1 MSIDVSVIIPCR
13 NERSTIEQVL
23 RDIHAQTFTGSME
36 IVVAD
41 GCSDDGTREILDAA
55 VARSAYRFALHVLTN
70 DKRIIPSALNRAVE
84 YATGRVI
91 VRVDGHSRIP
101 PNYVAEIVAA
111 VDSGTA
117 EVVGP
122 RVRFVPGSPSPL
134 AYAISTLQASMF
146 GTGGTASRRT
156 ITRPVPVAHAVMS
169 CYKRS
174 VWERIGGYDEGLLTN
189 EDFDFDYRAMRSG
202 STILALP
209 SPEFQLMA
217 RSTLRGLTSQ
227 RWRYGWWKAAVI
239 KKHPRSLHLRQVIPV
254 VALLALGTLVGMSL
268 FNMAYAVALV
278 AVVYGYV
285 GLSSCASLLALMP
298 QILSE
303 EVPDGRRVL
312 VTVMV
317 APFIFAIIHGVWAAG
332 VVAGLVFGR
341 RIGP

>member
-23 RDIHAQTFTGSME
+23 ADINAQTYPGWVE
-36 IVVAD
+36 VVVAD
-41 GCSDDGTREILDAA
+41 GCSDDGTRQILDAA
-55 VARSAYRFALHVLTN
+55 VAGARYRFALQIVTN
-70 DKRIIPSALNRAVE
+70 ERRVIPSALNRAVE
-84 YATGRVI
+84 KATGRII

-111 VDSGTA
+111 LDAGLA
-117 EVVGP
+117 DVVGP
-122 RVRFVPGSPSPL
+122 RVRFVPGAQSPL
-134 AYAISTLQASMF
+134 AYAISTLQSSVF

-156 ITRPVPVAHAVMS
+156 ITRPVPVVHAVMS

-189 EDFDFDYRAMRSG
+189 EDFDFDYRAKLSS

-209 SPEFQLMA
+209 SPEFQLVA
-217 RSTLRGLTSQ
+217 RATLKGLIAQ